1 LGLILLRCVT
11 MTYETVSYE
20 VKDRV
25 AVVTL
30 NRPKS
35 LNALN
40 AQMGKDLGAALRAA
54 STGRGVLVIVVTGA
68 GRAFCSGG
76 DLKAMAGGFA
86 SAGTHSREMEAI
98 LRNFHDVVSFLQQ
111 IDKPVV
117 AAIHGPAVGA
127 GMSIALACDLRIAS
141 EDATFSQAFVRIGL
155 SPDGGS
161 TWLLPRLIG
170 PGRAAQLMMTG
181 ETLGTSRA
189 LEWGLVN
196 HVVPEGEHLSRGLE
210 FAQQLAALS
219 PQAIASIKRL
229 LRSSERNRFFEQLEA
244 EAAEQN
250 ANAMTPEFR
259 AALEAFFKRK
269 PAS

>member
-1 LGLILLRCVT
+1 

-86 SAGTHSREMEAI
+86 SACR
-98 LRNFHDVVSFLQQ
+98 
-111 IDKPVV
+111 
-117 AAIHGPAVGA
+117 
-127 GMSIALACDLRIAS
+127 
-141 EDATFSQAFVRIGL
+141 
-155 SPDGGS
+155 
-161 TWLLPRLIG
+161 
-170 PGRAAQLMMTG
+170 
-181 ETLGTSRA
+181 
-189 LEWGLVN
+189 
-196 HVVPEGEHLSRGLE
+196 
-210 FAQQLAALS
+210 
-219 PQAIASIKRL
+219 
-229 LRSSERNRFFEQLEA
+229 
-244 EAAEQN
+244 
-250 ANAMTPEFR
+250 
-259 AALEAFFKRK
+259 
-269 PAS
+269 